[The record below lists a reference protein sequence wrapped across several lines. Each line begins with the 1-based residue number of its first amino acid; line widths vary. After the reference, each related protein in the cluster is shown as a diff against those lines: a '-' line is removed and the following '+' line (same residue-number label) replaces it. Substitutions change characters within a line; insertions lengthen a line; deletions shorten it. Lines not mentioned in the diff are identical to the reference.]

1 MLVIL
6 LLDIYADE
14 GISGTSLKHRDQFNI
29 MIEDC
34 RAGKITLI
42 ICKSVSRFARNVVDF
57 LGMVRML
64 SEHNPPIPE
73 IAEGYSYRL
82 HGLLQEKDNMV
93 CFPISSLD
101 EIKKI
106 GAAEEN
112 DG

>member
-1 MLVIL
+1 MQ
-6 LLDIYADE
+6 AA
-14 GISGTSLKHRDQFNI
+14 F
-29 MIEDC
+29 
-34 RAGKITLI
+34 
-42 ICKSVSRFARNVVDF
+42 
-57 LGMVRML
+57 
-64 SEHNPPIPE
+64 PE

-82 HGLLQEKDNMV
+82 HGFLQEKDNIV